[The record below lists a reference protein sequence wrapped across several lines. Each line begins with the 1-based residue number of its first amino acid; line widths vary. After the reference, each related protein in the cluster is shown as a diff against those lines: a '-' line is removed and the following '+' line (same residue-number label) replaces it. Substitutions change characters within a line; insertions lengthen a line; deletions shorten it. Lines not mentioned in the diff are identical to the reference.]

1 MIALVA
7 LRAGVHN
14 LSPDSGTVQ
23 VRTYREGLAQ
33 KAGHDLI
40 IEVGQ
45 WSATVVIENEGAPSS
60 VELEVDSR
68 SLQVREGLH
77 GVKPLTDKD
86 RTEIRK
92 QIDQKVL
99 RAQPIAFRSSAV
111 ETGDGQLIVR
121 GELTVGGMT
130 RPSSFGLDLVADGR
144 VSGTLAVTQSEWGI
158 NPYRGFLGALRV
170 RDAVEVVID
179 VRLPT
184 DCAIRRA

>member
-1 MIALVA
+1 MIVLVA
-7 LRAGVHN
+7 LRPGVHKVG
-14 LSPDSGTVQ
+14 PDSGRVQ

-45 WSATVVIENEGAPSS
+45 WSATVVIENEGAPSA

-92 QIDQKVL
+92 QIDQRVL
-99 RAQPIAFRSSAV
+99 RAQLIAFRSNAV
-111 ETGDGQLIVR
+111 ESGDGQL
-121 GELTVGGMT
+121 TV
-130 RPSSFGLDLVADGR
+130 
-144 VSGTLAVTQSEWGI
+144 
-158 NPYRGFLGALRV
+158 
-170 RDAVEVVID
+170 
-179 VRLPT
+179 
-184 DCAIRRA
+184 

>member
-1 MIALVA
+1 MIVVVA
-7 LRAGVHN
+7 LRAGMHKVG
-14 LSPDSGTVQ
+14 PDSGTVQ

-45 WSATVVIENEGAPSS
+45 WSATVVIGDEGAPSS

-68 SLQVREGLH
+68 SLHVREGLH
-77 GVKPLTDKD
+77 GIKRLTDKD

-92 QIDQKVL
+92 QIDEKVL
-99 RAQPIAFRSSAV
+99 HGQTIAFRSNAV
-111 ETGDGQLIVR
+111 ESSDRQLTVH
-121 GELTVGGMT
+121 GELTVAGMT
-130 RPSSFGLDLVADGR
+130 RPSSFGLDLAADGR

-158 NPYRGFLGALRV
+158 KPYRGFMGALRV

-184 DCAIRRA
+184 D